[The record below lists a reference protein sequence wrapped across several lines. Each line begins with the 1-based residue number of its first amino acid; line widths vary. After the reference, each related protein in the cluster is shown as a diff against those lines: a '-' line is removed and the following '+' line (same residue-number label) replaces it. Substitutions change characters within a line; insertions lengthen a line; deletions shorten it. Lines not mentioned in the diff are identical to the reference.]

1 LESTE
6 DIDYLL
12 EFFEANKHD
21 LRGNYGKYEFVDA
34 IQEAAADI
42 NETLEDII
50 SDPERSL
57 DEVFKPFHNQ
67 EYQIKVLSIR
77 KNAIRFLRVY
87 AIRIESNVYVVTGGT
102 IKLTRTVQE
111 REHSRKAYEQLK
123 AGQDYLRGQGIF
135 DKDSFVEWRN
145 EQL

>member
-1 LESTE
+1 MK
-6 DIDYLL
+6 YLNL
-12 EFFEANKHD
+12 F
-21 LRGNYGKYEFVDA
+21 
-34 IQEAAADI
+34 
-42 NETLEDII
+42 II
-50 SDPERSL
+50 RDTKL
-57 DEVFKPFHNQ
+57 
-67 EYQIKVLSIR
+67 KVLSIR